1 MRKNKQ
7 KTNFRLIKPDP
18 MLSEHDRLES
28 RTERCRT
35 DEGSSQETETKIAA
49 SATGLQQNKEP
60 DKILQYKQEP

>member
-1 MRKNKQ
+1 
-7 KTNFRLIKPDP
+7 

-35 DEGSSQETETKIAA
+35 DEGSSPETETKIAS

-60 DKILQYKQEP
+60 DKILEYKQEP